1 MGSSTRK
8 KKEKAKDFKKQKL
21 RVGKTK
27 PKADNFTDTSFKSK
41 TIIVNKQSLRISA
54 PTHSSQFTHYFSVA
68 SNSKNDSQR
77 RDALS
82 FLISHLSSLPA
93 NSELPLPTSVLL
105 PKLLPLVL
113 DGSGSIRTQLLK
125 LFRLFPRNDIAER
138 IENSLLYI
146 RAGMTHLSLDIRT
159 DALAFLEWLL
169 EVAEEEVVGCAGG
182 WFKVLKCFMSIM
194 GWAATTETS
203 KWTFAIKATFPKAGK
218 AYPYQLLVFSKFLK
232 AGLIESEHVIRLAE
246 LRRSERLNQS
256 ISIFPVVDS
265 HFNMIPTVSNAYA
278 HLNLFGKP
286 RDEEG
291 EAYCD
296 RKARQRVFNNYFLL
310 DIQTGVKTA
319 RKDGGEIGRAAAALD
334 EVLRK
339 GMADYIDSE

>member
-1 MGSSTRK
+1 MSLYSQNT
-8 KKEKAKDFKKQKL
+8 AI
-21 RVGKTK
+21 V
-27 PKADNFTDTSFKSK
+27 
-41 TIIVNKQSLRISA
+41 VNKQSLRISA

-82 FLISHLSSLPA
+82 FLISHVSSLPA
-93 NSELPLPTSVLL
+93 NNQLPLPTSVLL
-105 PKLLPLVL
+105 PKLLPLIL
-113 DGSGSIRTQLLK
+113 DGSGSVRTQLLK
-125 LFRLFPRNDIAER
+125 LFRLFPKNDIAER

-146 RAGMTHLSLDIRT
+146 RAGMTHLSLDIRK

-232 AGLIESEHVIRLAE
+232 AGLIESEHVTRLAE

-339 GMADYIDSE
+339 GMIDYIDSE